1 LKFKI
6 NTILPIVLALVLPG
20 LSLYANP
27 GTELRNLLGFF
38 FSWLIASLLLYVIW
52 QILWQ
57 LWKVKSRSRRV
68 GFIVGLV
75 VILFGTP
82 LVLDL
87 IIFDNAE
94 VFTWIQ
100 VAKLI
105 IASLTFL
112 AIQYA
117 LKTQQNI
124 SHLLVEKE
132 QIQTE
137 NYRTQLKA
145 LRTQIDP
152 HFLFNSLNTLRSM
165 VRQKHEHSEQFV
177 MSLSDFYRQILKHN
191 ENTTLPLSE
200 ELTVLQSYLFLM
212 QSRNEEAVRIDL
224 NIDDSLHQFHLPTLA
239 LQVVVENCFKHNSL
253 SSKKPLHIEI
263 TNTDDYT
270 LKVRNNIQP
279 KIGVQKKSGLGL
291 ELLKKRYELMNIQ
304 KGIHIEKTPEQFSV
318 TLKLI

>member
-1 LKFKI
+1 MKFKI